1 MPCFGPVDHTHRP
14 GHKWG
19 NPEGDLQAETPS
31 LLPSLSLSCQSWS
44 WYANL
49 SSQAS
54 HKQQL
59 AGKVNVTFVIYP
71 SQICHYFLSEYL
83 QRLFLFLQLSDYSK
97 LWYNKNTT
105 SRKITTHESE
115 WSDGHH
121 RFYQWQQ
128 NRWSYNFMAQPD
140 TNFTKIAWNFMLRHN
155 WYPQEITGDQEQ
167 NFINQELNYVMRYLQ
182 TI

>member
-19 NPEGDLQAETPS
+19 NPEGGLQAETPS
-31 LLPSLSLSCQSWS
+31 LLPSLSLSCQSWF

-59 AGKVNVTFVIYP
+59 AGKVNVTFFIYFFFFIP
-71 SQICHYFLSEYL
+71 AKFFITFYLNICRDLQWIMIQKTLLQI
-83 QRLFLFLQLSDYSK
+83 
-97 LWYNKNTT
+97 
-105 SRKITTHESE
+105 KITSHESV

-121 RFYQWQQ
+121 RFYQWQR
-128 NRWSYNFMAQPD
+128 NRWFYNFLAQPG
-140 TNFTKIAWNFMLRHN
+140 TNFTKIVWNFMLRHN

-167 NFINQELNYVMRYLQ
+167 NFMNQEFNYVMNYLQ